1 MAEFVQGSLLNLE
14 LEDLIKEAENHIL
27 LISPFIKLHPQIR
40 YLLKSKK
47 EDPNIF
53 VTIVF
58 GKNEGDIRESLHQ
71 ADFEFF
77 KEFANIEIR
86 YNPRLHA
93 KYYANENKAIL
104 SSMNLHEYSQNNNIE
119 FGVVVNKQG
128 ILTLKGRILNDYLD
142 ADAFNFFNEMITSS
156 EVKFNREPRPKLKD
170 KLIKLRKGAYTHSE
184 TTIDELSKLFKDS
197 VKIKK
202 GYCIRTGIEIPFDI
216 KKPMSWNGFNQWVDD
231 GRDKLQPELYCHF
244 SGEKSKGANSL
255 AFPVL
260 KKYYHKAIKSS
271 DIFEEK

>member
-1 MAEFVQGSLLNLE
+1 MAEFVEGSLLNLR
-14 LEDLIKEAENHIL
+14 LEELIKEAESHII

-40 YLLKSKK
+40 DLLKSKK
-47 EDPNIF
+47 EDPNIL

-58 GKNEGDIRESLHQ
+58 GKNEDDITESLHK

-119 FGVVVNKQG
+119 FGVVVDKQG
-128 ILTLKGRILNDYLD
+128 VLALKGRLLNDVLD
-142 ADAFNFFNEMITSS
+142 ADAFNFFDDVIESS
-156 EVKFNREPRPKLKD
+156 EVKFIREPRPKLKD

-184 TTIDELSKLFKDS
+184 TTIDELSKLFKVS
-197 VKIKK
+197 VKIKN

-216 KKPMSWNGFNQWVDD
+216 KMPMSSNGYNQWVDD
-231 GRDKLQPELYCHF
+231 GRNKLQPELYCHF
-244 SGEKSKGANSL
+244 SGEKSEGANSL

-260 KKYYHKAIKSS
+260 KKYYRKVAQSNDMNEGK
-271 DIFEEK
+271 

>member
-1 MAEFVQGSLLNLE
+1 MAEFVYDSSLNLE
-14 LEDLIKEAENHIL
+14 LENLIKEAESHII

-40 YLLKSKK
+40 DLLKSKK
-47 EDPNIF
+47 GDPNIF

-58 GKNEGDIRESLHQ
+58 GKNEDDITESLHK

-119 FGVVVNKQG
+119 FGVVVDKQG
-128 ILTLKGRILNDYLD
+128 VLALKGRLLNDVLD
-142 ADAFNFFNEMITSS
+142 ADAFNFFDDVIESS

-216 KKPMSWNGFNQWVDD
+216 KMPMSSNAYNQWVDD
-231 GRDKLQPELYCHF
+231 GRNKLQPELYCHF
-244 SGEKSKGANSL
+244 SGEKSKGANSYAL
-255 AFPVL
+255 PVL
-260 KKYYHKAIKSS
+260 RKDYQKAIKST
-271 DIFEEK
+271 

>member
-1 MAEFVQGSLLNLE
+1 MAEFVEGSLLNLR
-14 LEDLIKEAENHIL
+14 LEELIKEAESHII

-40 YLLKSKK
+40 DLLKSKK
-47 EDPNIF
+47 EDPNIL

-58 GKNEGDIRESLHQ
+58 GKNEDDITESLHK

-119 FGVVVNKQG
+119 FGVVVDKQG
-128 ILTLKGRILNDYLD
+128 VLALKGRLLNDVLD
-142 ADAFNFFNEMITSS
+142 ADAFNFFDDVIESS
-156 EVKFNREPRPKLKD
+156 EVKFIREPRPKLKD

-184 TTIDELSKLFKDS
+184 TTIDELSKLFKVS
-197 VKIKK
+197 VKIKN

-216 KKPMSWNGFNQWVDD
+216 KMPMSSNGYNQWVDD
-231 GRDKLQPELYCHF
+231 GRNKLQPELYCHF
-244 SGEKSKGANSL
+244 SGEKSKGANSYAL
-255 AFPVL
+255 PVL
-260 KKYYHKAIKSS
+260 RKDYQKAIKST
-271 DIFEEK
+271 

>member
-1 MAEFVQGSLLNLE
+1 MAEFVEGSLLNLR
-14 LEDLIKEAENHIL
+14 LEELIKEAESHII

-40 YLLKSKK
+40 DLLKSKK
-47 EDPNIF
+47 EDPNIL

-58 GKNEGDIRESLHQ
+58 GKNEDDITESLHK

-119 FGVVVNKQG
+119 FGVVVDKQG
-128 ILTLKGRILNDYLD
+128 VLALKGRLLNDVLD
-142 ADAFNFFNEMITSS
+142 ADAFNFFDDVIESS
-156 EVKFNREPRPKLKD
+156 EVKFIREPRPKLKD

-184 TTIDELSKLFKDS
+184 TTIDELSKLFKVS

-216 KKPMSWNGFNQWVDD
+216 KMPMSSNGYNQWVDD
-231 GRDKLQPELYCHF
+231 GRNKLQPELYCHF
-244 SGEKSKGANSL
+244 SGEKSEGANSL

-260 KKYYHKAIKSS
+260 KKYYRKVAQSNDMNEGK
-271 DIFEEK
+271 

>member
-1 MAEFVQGSLLNLE
+1 MAEFVNGSLLNLR
-14 LEDLIKEAENHIL
+14 LEELIKESESHII

-40 YLLKSKK
+40 DLLKSKN
-47 EDPNIF
+47 EDPNIL

-58 GKNEGDIRESLHQ
+58 GKNEDDITESLHK

-104 SSMNLHEYSQNNNIE
+104 SSMNLHAYSQNNNIE
-119 FGVVVNKQG
+119 FGVVVDKQG
-128 ILTLKGRILNDYLD
+128 VLALKGRLLNDVLD
-142 ADAFNFFNEMITSS
+142 ADAFNFFEEVIESS
-156 EVKFNREPRPKLKD
+156 EVKFKREPRPKLKD

-184 TTIDELSKLFKDS
+184 TTIDELSKLFKVS

-216 KKPMSWNGFNQWVDD
+216 KMPMSSNGYNQWVDD
-231 GRDKLQPELYCHF
+231 GRNKLQPELYCHF
-244 SGEKSKGANSL
+244 SGEKSEGANSL

-260 KKYYHKAIKSS
+260 KKYYRKVAQSNDMNEGK
-271 DIFEEK
+271 

>member
-1 MAEFVQGSLLNLE
+1 MAEFVEGSLLNLR
-14 LEDLIKEAENHIL
+14 LEELIKEAESHII

-40 YLLKSKK
+40 DLLKSKK
-47 EDPNIF
+47 EDPNIL
-53 VTIVF
+53 VSIVF
-58 GKNEGDIRESLHQ
+58 GKNEDDITESLHK

-119 FGVVVNKQG
+119 FGVVVDKQG
-128 ILTLKGRILNDYLD
+128 VLALKGRLLNDVLD
-142 ADAFNFFNEMITSS
+142 ADAFNFFDDVIESS
-156 EVKFNREPRPKLKD
+156 EVKFIREPRPKLKD

-184 TTIDELSKLFKDS
+184 TTIDELSKLFKVS
-197 VKIKK
+197 VKIKN

-216 KKPMSWNGFNQWVDD
+216 KMPMSSNGYNQWVDD
-231 GRDKLQPELYCHF
+231 GRNKLQPELYCHF
-244 SGEKSKGANSL
+244 SGEKSEGANSL

-260 KKYYHKAIKSS
+260 KKYYRKVAQSNDMNEGK
-271 DIFEEK
+271 

>member
-1 MAEFVQGSLLNLE
+1 MAEFVEGSLLNLR
-14 LEDLIKEAENHIL
+14 LEELIKEAESHII

-40 YLLKSKK
+40 DLLKSKK
-47 EDPNIF
+47 EDPNIL

-58 GKNEGDIRESLHQ
+58 GKNEDDITESLHK

-104 SSMNLHEYSQNNNIE
+104 SSMNLHAYSQNNNIE
-119 FGVVVNKQG
+119 FGVVVDKQG
-128 ILTLKGRILNDYLD
+128 VLALKGRLLNDVLD
-142 ADAFNFFNEMITSS
+142 ADAFNFFDDVIESS
-156 EVKFNREPRPKLKD
+156 EVKFIREPRPKLKD

-184 TTIDELSKLFKDS
+184 TTIDELSKLFKVS
-197 VKIKK
+197 VKIKN

-216 KKPMSWNGFNQWVDD
+216 KMPMSSNGYNQWVDD
-231 GRDKLQPELYCHF
+231 GRNKLQPELYCHF
-244 SGEKSKGANSL
+244 SGEKSEGANSL

-260 KKYYHKAIKSS
+260 KKYYRKVAQSNDMNEGK
-271 DIFEEK
+271 